1 MDWRRARHLASGA
14 LLAGALLAGATVGS
28 AVLLS
33 NAEHRGDPVGRLSA
47 HLAATTVDAATNRGA
62 RAVAT
67 SETETARGARADE
80 VRDTAVAP
88 GTAVGTGTV
97 APPAPPTPPTSP
109 PAVTTSAGA
118 HSRDEADRASQPPD
132 DHAGRESHPADD

>member
-1 MDWRRARHLASGA
+1 

-88 GTAVGTGTV
+88 GTAVRTDTV
-97 APPAPPTPPTSP
+97 VPPAPPAPPPTPPSP

-118 HSRDEADRASQPPD
+118 HSGDEADRASQPPD
-132 DHAGRESHPADD
+132 DHAGRESHPVDD

>member
-88 GTAVGTGTV
+88 GTTVRTGTV
-97 APPAPPTPPTSP
+97 APPASP
-109 PAVTTSAGA
+109 PVVTTSTGA
-118 HSRDEADRASQPPD
+118 HSGDEADRASQPPD
-132 DHAGRESHPADD
+132 DHAGRESHPVDD

>member
-47 HLAATTVDAATNRGA
+47 HLAATTVDAA
-62 RAVAT
+62 AT
-67 SETETARGARADE
+67 RIPDSPTH
-80 VRDTAVAP
+80 RDTEWSSSTPTVERSKAPWMKTFHAPCARIAGQRLAV
-88 GTAVGTGTV
+88 
-97 APPAPPTPPTSP
+97 
-109 PAVTTSAGA
+109 
-118 HSRDEADRASQPPD
+118 SRRCIAIR
-132 DHAGRESHPADD
+132 